1 MPRRR
6 INPKKKSVRKR
17 EVDEWLQSGRGQA
30 LLATLE
36 LQESCPELTHNTLR
50 RRQHFDESTNSFS
63 FDLSGCSMSALPAFI
78 DSWKMS
84 PKPLTAINLSACTN
98 LTALPVEI
106 GEIKSLRMLNL
117 TQCSSLA
124 ALPDSIGELEAL
136 RILHLTGCVSL
147 TCLPN
152 TMGQLKALSVLD
164 LAGCASLSALPGT
177 INGLEALELLSLEE
191 CSSVSLSRDAL
202 NGLVSL
208 KHLGL
213 CGCVKIDALALDG
226 LTNLKVLD
234 ATSVNLG
241 LVKKDILALHKRRVK
256 VQGFSVRKM
265 MRELRNQ
272 AERRRQRRLCDFCG
286 RQGSIAEPRLP
297 VCYCGRRRYCDENC
311 QRADWGAG
319 DWGHSETCSFGF
331 LTAVQIELL
340 QKAEDARS
348 KGVMSEVNYR
358 ALRDDILARR
368 DLKLDG
374 DSDHDD
380 SLDGSCDSDDRL
392 CGFTPSECDELLA
405 QGVKPWDADAGA
417 VLAALGGGDDSSS
430 DDSAEMEK
438 IQAER
443 EKVAA
448 EIDAAVAHQKEL
460 QDALDAAREQ
470 AIRER

>member
-6 INPKKKSVRKR
+6 PNPKNKAARKQR
-17 EVDEWLQSGRGQA
+17 EAEHEAWLRTDKGRCFINM
-30 LLATLE
+30 LD
-36 LQESCPELTHNTLR
+36 LQRSCPELTRDAIGGRMHGDELMNTWK
-50 RRQHFDESTNSFS
+50 
-63 FDLSGCSMSALPAFI
+63 FDLSGCSMTALPASI
-78 DSWKMS
+78 GSWKSS
-84 PKPLTAINLSACTN
+84 PKPLTVLNLSRCTQ
-98 LTALPVEI
+98 LTALPEEI
-106 GEIKSLRMLNL
+106 GELKMLESLGLIG
-117 TQCSSLA
+117 CSSLVALPAAIGELGALRELELSYCFSLA
-124 ALPDSIGELEAL
+124 ALPDSIGEL
-136 RILHLTGCVSL
+136 
-147 TCLPN
+147 
-152 TMGQLKALSVLD
+152 KALKLLG
-164 LAGCASLSALPGT
+164 LAGCTSLSTLPDT
-177 INGLEALELLSLEE
+177 IDELGALEGLSLGGA
-191 CSSVSLSRDAL
+191 SSLVLSRDAL
-202 NGLVSL
+202 NGLGAL
-208 KHLGL
+208 QQLHLS
-213 CGCVKIDALALDG
+213 GCVKIDALDLDG

-272 AERRRQRRLCDFCG
+272 AKRRRQRRLCDFCG

-430 DDSAEMEK
+430 VDSTYANSLEG
-438 IQAER
+438 
-443 EKVAA
+443 
-448 EIDAAVAHQKEL
+448 
-460 QDALDAAREQ
+460 
-470 AIRER
+470 